1 MGTGWVICGR
11 ASKAGDRRSPQAKED
26 QADIVSMKH
35 GNQAAYLQA
44 RLRRD
49 APEVASQL
57 MQIAEH
63 FANVQSTQHLPSSAQ
78 VLALLASA
86 NADDATVQQAAVCT
100 ALE

>member
-11 ASKAGDRRSPQAKED
+11 ASKAGDRRSPQARED
-26 QADIVSMKH
+26 QATGSRLKYG
-35 GNQAAYLQA
+35 GNPDYLQA

-49 APEVASQL
+49 APEVA
-57 MQIAEH
+57 EH
-63 FANVQSTQHLPSSAQ
+63 FANRMLTSDLPSSAQ
-78 VLALLASA
+78 VLALLASS